1 MGARK
6 GSPLYVA
13 KKLTNP
19 YGAVLGN
26 PSIMGGHGFGI
37 LLITICLLVV
47 SQLWHVMFDICC
59 CLSGVLS
66 PTVGCIFV
74 AVGVATS
81 KVGQTDTET
90 RYVLYFAIVTCCVW
104 YLLLSLRCPFPES
117 KTRICHYYTCVLLSF
132 LTLYLHR
139 LFLLTYIYLYLS
151 SVSTCA
157 SVRFLVLPALIIP
170 LCAPTEISL
179 CKFLTITRPLPTSSK
194 VSHKP
199 RDSISQ
205 TTTIFNRS
213 RQDEVHCDFCK
224 HRLGVGGMGGAL

>member
-1 MGARK
+1 M
-6 GSPLYVA
+6 
-13 KKLTNP
+13 
-19 YGAVLGN
+19 
-26 PSIMGGHGFGI
+26 
-37 LLITICLLVV
+37 C
-47 SQLWHVMFDICC
+47 DICC
-59 CLSGVLS
+59 SVNLSGAISPTVECVLLLSVWPQVGPDRRRLRLNSYGVPFFLS
-66 PTVGCIFV
+66 PTVVCVYITRDM
-74 AVGVATS
+74 ATS

-151 SVSTCA
+151 SLSTCA

-194 VSHKP
+194 VS
-199 RDSISQ
+199 Q
-205 TTTIFNRS
+205 TTWQHLTNHYSI
-213 RQDEVHCDFCK
+213 
-224 HRLGVGGMGGAL
+224 